1 MHHGERARDTDANVY
16 AVDVCKRSK
25 DPTLLKQLSA
35 VLLAILA
42 GVCLV
47 VQNGVN
53 TNLRKHAVTASF
65 PAACTS
71 FSVGLVT
78 ICLVAFA
85 HSPRCGETT
94 MRSAPWYA
102 FTGGVLGPVYIVCA
116 ILLSSRLGFAV
127 FQLCAISGQLLSSLI
142 CDAVGL
148 LYLTKKPATCGRIIA
163 VGFTLAG
170 AIFTSSGVEFKDEGW
185 KVLLFS
191 AAAFAAGMVF
201 PVQAC
206 VNAVMKT
213 HVLTPFRA
221 VAVSFAGG
229 ALILFSISVFLE
241 ITQQQ
246 QLRIQSGEIWMW
258 TGGILGGTLVTCNV
272 VGVSIIGAAAYTVIS
287 LASQLA
293 TAFVLDLIGAF
304 GFTAI
309 AFSFRRA
316 LGVGLAIAAAV
327 FFQMQ
332 TAVRDTSEKV
342 TAHDVQQM
350 SNGEGDVG
358 DVKEDVGTS
367 TVTSI

>member
-1 MHHGERARDTDANVY
+1 
-16 AVDVCKRSK
+16 
-25 DPTLLKQLSA
+25 
-35 VLLAILA
+35 
-42 GVCLV
+42 
-47 VQNGVN
+47 
-53 TNLRKHAVTASF
+53 
-65 PAACTS
+65 
-71 FSVGLVT
+71 
-78 ICLVAFA
+78 
-85 HSPRCGETT
+85 

-116 ILLSSRLGFAV
+116 ILLSSRLGFAA

-148 LYLTKKPATCGRIIA
+148 LYLTKRPATCGRIIA
-163 VGFTLAG
+163 VAFTLAG

-191 AAAFAAGMVF
+191 AAAFVAGMVF
-201 PVQAC
+201 PVQ

-246 QLRIQSGEIWMW
+246 ELRIQSGEIWMW

-309 AFSFRRA
+309 AFSVRRA

-327 FFQMQ
+327 LFQMQ

-342 TAHDVQQM
+342 TAHDVEQT

-358 DVKEDVGTS
+358 HVKDDVGTS
-367 TVTSI
+367 TSI